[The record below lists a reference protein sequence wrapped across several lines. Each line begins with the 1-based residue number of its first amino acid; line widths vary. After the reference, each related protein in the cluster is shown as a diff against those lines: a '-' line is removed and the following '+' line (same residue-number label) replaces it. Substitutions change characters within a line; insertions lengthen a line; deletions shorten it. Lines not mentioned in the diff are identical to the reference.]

1 MGSLSQS
8 ILVVMNCC
16 SSQVKQKAL
25 ICVLFV
31 YVVLLFSAQASALKD
46 NNQWSPIDF
55 GSEEAVVG
63 TGRMMAPLQFSHQD
77 FGEEPLRRLDELKKF
92 KKIQMLGNRDSITAT
107 NEDYDG
113 AIEPEVH
120 TEAERGSVVN
130 IANDPE
136 APSLKTVA
144 VKLTK
149 QDSSSGTPANLEG
162 QAAAIEEAEEVRE
175 KAEDKAPTK
184 TDSYDYAKYSAND
197 QLAKKE
203 NYYSNDSKKESD
215 KIKET
220 ESSSHQLSED
230 INSYER
236 DLLPITYILKGV
248 RSIVSPDLLHALAS
262 CSQTDEIAIVDN
274 EYPVDEAKTIRLS
287 GVPMEPI
294 VREIMKLWKL
304 DETNPLAIMLNSKQ
318 EASDAVKNALSLII
332 IAEEYCNS
340 LTTME
345 KAALLDA
352 SEYEERVNNT
362 RYIIKTSEP
371 GPSSNIILRKGLI
384 RNNCQQPCDIAMTE
398 QIEEEDTETDK
409 DSQILDNFADN
420 VPNTVQDEDEKKLID
435 KTTNDV
441 ESEVNE
447 AIVKTHTKQGE
458 PEVNKESII
467 SGSLSQDE
475 PDEESLSQETSS
487 NSVMT
492 KIHNENKKEKLV
504 DGTSENI
511 EIEDTDAKAHI
522 EQGKEESEESLDE
535 SINQVE
541 PLDSNGIEEE
551 GETGVEQTEYQKKSS
566 NTSQIVEGKEQNTNK
581 QNNNIDYNL
590 KKQFLNNEDE
600 YDTYDKVLS
609 SDDDNVGVTEAYS
622 SNETHK
628 HDVAELTEGNI
639 SPELLSQ
646 YRKSLQLELNGTFSN
661 GENKNDSEI
670 LMNIEALTKKNGLEE
685 DQDALGAN
693 QDYAD
698 HDENEESDVDVAQ
711 DSKNKEESFKQINV
725 GKSNSK
731 NKHEI
736 LSTKNKKT
744 EDLHP
749 KNKAT
754 SDSLSIGES
763 FTVGRKK
770 EEKVDESK
778 SESQNQVNSES
789 MGKEEQVSEPKKTSK
804 IIEHSD
810 SLDQSLSAA
819 QPLNSRTAKNLKQVL
834 KNKEISH
841 FLSSQPTSSDQMI
854 AKNIINEAFNEG
866 KLQVEN
872 KGNQYSPGQ
881 DEVEDTIQHKK
892 DNVDT
897 IIELDT
903 GSVGKSSTLEGNT
916 KASSSLS
923 QGHSSST
930 SNEFAIQNAI
940 SRRAQL
946 NYQKK
951 KNKQRLER
959 ELQMLTPI
967 KEVPSLEA
975 QATRAQD
982 TRQSLLMENYEDF
995 QDEYEAS
1002 MAEEN
1007 KL

>member
-63 TGRMMAPLQFSHQD
+63 TGRMMAPTQFSHQD
-77 FGEEPLRRLDELKKF
+77 FGEEPLRRLDKIKSARDELKRF

-149 QDSSSGTPANLEG
+149 QDSSSESPADLEG
-162 QAAAIEEAEEVRE
+162 QAAAIEEAEEVKE

-203 NYYSNDSKKESD
+203 NDHSNDSKKESD

-220 ESSSHQLSED
+220 ESSSHQLSEE

-236 DLLPITYILKGV
+236 DLLPMTYILKGV
-248 RSIVSPDLLHALAS
+248 GSIVSPDLLHALAS

-304 DETNPLAIMLNSKQ
+304 DENNPLAILLNSKQ

-340 LTTME
+340 PTTME

-352 SEYEERVNNT
+352 SEFEERVNST
-362 RYIIKTSEP
+362 
-371 GPSSNIILRKGLI
+371 RKGII
-384 RNNCQQPCDIAMTE
+384 RNNCQQPCDITMTE
-398 QIEEEDTETDK
+398 QIEEEETETDK

-522 EQGKEESEESLDE
+522 DQGKEESEESLDE

-551 GETGVEQTEYQKKSS
+551 GETGVEQTEYQKNSS

-590 KKQFLNNEDE
+590 KN
-600 YDTYDKVLS
+600 
-609 SDDDNVGVTEAYS
+609 
-622 SNETHK
+622 
-628 HDVAELTEGNI
+628 
-639 SPELLSQ
+639 
-646 YRKSLQLELNGTFSN
+646 
-661 GENKNDSEI
+661 
-670 LMNIEALTKKNGLEE
+670 
-685 DQDALGAN
+685 
-693 QDYAD
+693 
-698 HDENEESDVDVAQ
+698 
-711 DSKNKEESFKQINV
+711 
-725 GKSNSK
+725 
-731 NKHEI
+731 
-736 LSTKNKKT
+736 
-744 EDLHP
+744 
-749 KNKAT
+749 
-754 SDSLSIGES
+754 
-763 FTVGRKK
+763 
-770 EEKVDESK
+770 
-778 SESQNQVNSES
+778 
-789 MGKEEQVSEPKKTSK
+789 
-804 IIEHSD
+804 
-810 SLDQSLSAA
+810 
-819 QPLNSRTAKNLKQVL
+819 
-834 KNKEISH
+834 
-841 FLSSQPTSSDQMI
+841 
-854 AKNIINEAFNEG
+854 
-866 KLQVEN
+866 
-872 KGNQYSPGQ
+872 
-881 DEVEDTIQHKK
+881 
-892 DNVDT
+892 
-897 IIELDT
+897 
-903 GSVGKSSTLEGNT
+903 
-916 KASSSLS
+916 
-923 QGHSSST
+923 
-930 SNEFAIQNAI
+930 
-940 SRRAQL
+940 
-946 NYQKK
+946 
-951 KNKQRLER
+951 
-959 ELQMLTPI
+959 
-967 KEVPSLEA
+967 
-975 QATRAQD
+975 
-982 TRQSLLMENYEDF
+982 
-995 QDEYEAS
+995 
-1002 MAEEN
+1002 
-1007 KL
+1007 